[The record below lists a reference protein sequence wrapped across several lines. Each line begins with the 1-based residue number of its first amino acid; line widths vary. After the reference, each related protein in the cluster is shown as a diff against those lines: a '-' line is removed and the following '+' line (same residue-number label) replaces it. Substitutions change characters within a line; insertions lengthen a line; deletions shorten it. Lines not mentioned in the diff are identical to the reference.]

1 VPDIKLVALDLDDT
15 LLRTDLTISPRAQAA
30 IKKAVALGTAVTFAT
45 GRMYKSARPFAVE
58 LGLDLPLITYVGAL
72 VKYVD
77 GREVYHRPLSLE
89 TAGKIIDFLLPYKYH
104 INIYINDEL
113 YMEKESPEGA
123 RYANI
128 SKVPVHFV
136 NDLRETLQASPA
148 PTKILALS
156 GAPEIA
162 ALLADIQQAFGGQV
176 HITRSKPYFLEISD
190 LGATKGQALAGLAR
204 SLNLTAGQVMAIGDS
219 WNDLDMIEYA
229 GIGVAMGNAEA
240 EVKAAAQYITLNNDD
255 DGVAEAIE
263 KFVINRNIK

>member
-1 VPDIKLVALDLDDT
+1 MPEIKLVALDLDDT
-15 LLRTDLTISPRAQAA
+15 LLRTDLTISPRAQDA
-30 IKKAVALGTAVTFAT
+30 IRKAVGLGCAVTFAT

-77 GREVYHRPLSLE
+77 GREVYHRPLELE
-89 TAGKIIDFLLPYKYH
+89 LALRILNFLRPYGYH
-104 INIYINDEL
+104 INVYINDEL

-123 RYANI
+123 RYANV

-136 NDLRETLQASPA
+136 EDLRQSLQTN
-148 PTKILALS
+148 PTKILVLAAPPQVNALMK
-156 GAPEIA
+156 E
-162 ALLADIQQAFGGQV
+162 LEKAFSGQV
-176 HITRSKPYFLEISD
+176 HITRSKPHFLEISD
-190 LGATKGQALAGLAR
+190 LGATKGQALAGLAA

-229 GIGVAMGNAEA
+229 GLGVAMGNADP
-240 EVKAAAQYITLNNDD
+240 EVKDAAQYITLNNDD

-263 KFVINRNIK
+263 KFVINWK